1 MVLMKG
7 DTTTMAEDA
16 AKERSMQIEGLDHLV
31 LTVGDVGRTRDFYER
46 VLGMEAVVFGEGRHA
61 LVFGAQKINLHE
73 AGREFEPKAA
83 LPIPGSAD
91 LCFLTNTPM
100 AEVVEHLGANGVE
113 ILEGP
118 VRRTGATGPLLSV
131 YCRDPDQNLIEV
143 SNRLGGDQ
151 PACAS
156 TRKAP
161 KRKSSKNAATSEAPI
176 PRAVFASESALGMNF
191 GEFRHYEVCRNRERR
206 SSQILPS
213 TSLGE

>member
-1 MVLMKG
+1 MKG

-46 VLGMEAVVFGEGRHA
+46 ALGMEAVVFGEGRHA
-61 LVFGAQKINLHE
+61 LAFGAQKINLHE
-73 AGREFEPKAA
+73 AGV
-83 LPIPGSAD
+83 PIPGSAD

-100 AEVVEHLGANGVE
+100 AEVVEHLGANGIE

-143 SNRLGGDQ
+143 SNRLGADQ
-151 PACAS
+151 PA
-156 TRKAP
+156 
-161 KRKSSKNAATSEAPI
+161 
-176 PRAVFASESALGMNF
+176 
-191 GEFRHYEVCRNRERR
+191 
-206 SSQILPS
+206 
-213 TSLGE
+213 

>member
-1 MVLMKG
+1 M
-7 DTTTMAEDA
+7 TEDP

-31 LTVGDVGRTRDFYER
+31 LTVSDIGRTCDFYEQA
-46 VLGMEAVVFGEGRHA
+46 LGMEAVVFSEGRHA
-61 LVFGAQKINLHE
+61 LAFGRQKINLHE

-83 LPIPGSAD
+83 VPIPGSAD

-131 YCRDPDQNLIEV
+131 YLRDPDQNLIEV

-151 PACAS
+151 PATVLLPNHKYRGTQVSCDAH
-156 TRKAP
+156 RKGV
-161 KRKSSKNAATSEAPI
+161 RQVELV
-176 PRAVFASESALGMNF
+176 RV
-191 GEFRHYEVCRNRERR
+191 
-206 SSQILPS
+206 
-213 TSLGE
+213 

>member
-1 MVLMKG
+1 MKG

-61 LVFGAQKINLHE
+61 LAFGRQKINLHE

-83 LPIPGSAD
+83 VPIPGSAD

-113 ILEGP
+113 ILKGP

-143 SNRLGGDQ
+143 SNRLGVISQ
-151 PACAS
+151 RLPTCAS
-156 TRKAP
+156 TRKAR
-161 KRKSSKNAATSEAPI
+161 KRKSGKNAATSEAPI
-176 PRAVFASESALGMNF
+176 PRAVFAPRALSE
-191 GEFRHYEVCRNRERR
+191 
-206 SSQILPS
+206 
-213 TSLGE
+213 